1 MEETKPKGCKWDTEA
16 KLDRHTQRQTQ
27 TTLYMEHKGRD
38 SDRQSFR
45 RGGERE
51 GSQVG
56 IYQPSAQ
63 HLRCPPLPILLSAAQ
78 KYLSGKISHKMALNR
93 WILRWKRSVNRY
105 KTVEMWESGVYAAV
119 PGGWV
124 GGPVNVVGG
133 RSEGRWIF
141 HGHFYPSYK
150 GTLHLCAYCLNLKHS
165 WHQLIRYSTKM
176 YLKVTCRDLETKLIC
191 HLWPEKFLQIP
202 SEIKVASSEA
212 ICGLG
217 LGRGSIS
224 DGIFSLRRCK

>member
-63 HLRCPPLPILLSAAQ
+63 HLRCHPLPILLSAAQ

-105 KTVEMWESGVYAAV
+105 KTVEMWESGVI
-119 PGGWV
+119 PLGQ
-124 GGPVNVVGG
+124 VGG
-133 RSEGRWIF
+133 RSGQRRRGSLERRSVNLPRTFLSLIQ
-141 HGHFYPSYK
+141 SNL
-150 GTLHLCAYCLNLKHS
+150 TLLCLNLKIPGINWWYIS
-165 WHQLIRYSTKM
+165 PKCKIKPITRDFLTETKM
-176 YLKVTCRDLETKLIC
+176 LKQENSCNC
-191 HLWPEKFLQIP
+191 
-202 SEIKVASSEA
+202 
-212 ICGLG
+212 
-217 LGRGSIS
+217 SI
-224 DGIFSLRRCK
+224 